1 MNRLYCLTVSLLLP
15 SCAYAQSPVYGNEWI
30 NYQQTY
36 YKIPIAQQGVY
47 RLSSSDL
54 QKAGVPIAAL
64 DPRTLQLFHRGVEQ
78 AIWVDGETDGT
89 FDATDYVEF
98 IGRGNDG
105 LPDSALYRP
114 ASAQPHP
121 YYSLYSDTTAY
132 FLTARL
138 DAKPG
143 KRMTRYTDLDL
154 GSGATALVPEPY
166 VWVEERR
173 VFTEQYPAGTIY
185 PIGAG
190 YGNGAIL
197 SSYDVGE
204 GWMGNSIKPQSTY
217 SQTIPISRLYTGSPT
232 ATPRLDLIVIGR
244 TPTNH
249 LVQVR
254 VGPNGQQRTVA
265 PLELM
270 NYDTKRLTVPLS
282 ATEAQGDLVCS
293 LSPQNAND
301 EVSLAVL
308 QATYP
313 QQPDMAGYTY
323 REFRLNPVA
332 GGRALLR
339 LTNVG
344 TNARLYDVTSPEQ
357 ASILSG
363 TLVNGAFTSVVRGA
377 GVARNL
383 LLVSEV
389 KAVPAIR
396 AVVFRNINPAKVNFA
411 IIAHPQTRQA
421 VAETPGTLARDPVA
435 TYAAYRASKAGG
447 SYDTLTVSIH
457 QVYNQFNYGER
468 SPLAI
473 RRFADY
479 LVRAGGSTA
488 DDPTKYLLLI
498 GRSYDPQRFRKEPQ
512 IDTLDMI
519 PNGGW
524 PGSDLSMVTG
534 IAGRPAYV
542 PGVAIGR
549 LNVTRPQQVLDYLNK
564 LKEHEAAPAT
574 APWRKQMLHLSGGKS
589 AYELALF
596 RAFVDDFGQ
605 RITGQYASATVETVS
620 KQTDNPTEAISVV
633 AQINR
638 GVGILSMFGHSSL
651 DIADIDIGYV
661 SDDRLGYR
669 NKGRYPL
676 IIANGCASGNFYFY
690 INGFRPFVTDWVLT
704 PNRGAILAIAHTH
717 NGFASALKN
726 YADQLYAVLA
736 DSAWIGHTFGAIQ
749 VETIRR
755 YLAQN
760 RSVYDLA
767 NAEQITLQGD
777 PAVRPFPF
785 TKPDLSFSEGGIM
798 VKTTGSAVTLRVV
811 ALNLG
816 RATTKPAEVRLRA
829 YDAGGRIL
837 FTTNTRLDATRFADT
852 LTVAF
857 TLPTAATTP
866 YYELYA
872 DADGLLDEERR
883 DNNSL
888 RFDATGK
895 LADLPFTIDNTPPV
909 VEVAFDGRRLRTDE
923 LVAPQPTIEVLVA
936 DENTRLSATA
946 PPTVELYLQRPC
958 AQAPCPFER
967 LPVRPPAASWA
978 KRGTDYVL
986 SYRPAVPFAD
996 GVYTLEAYGS
1006 DLSGNRAQP
1015 YAIRFRVRTAPVVTE
1030 VAAAPNPFVAQT
1042 VVRYTLAGA
1051 QTPAPATLRIYDLA
1065 GREVRAVRLAAHI
1078 GINEFVWDGTTDS
1091 GAPAASGTYLYRLDL
1106 PGYTAFENDANRK
1119 LAGKLVLLR

>member
-1 MNRLYCLTVSLLLP
+1 MNRLYYLTVTMLL
-15 SCAYAQSPVYGNEWI
+15 SIGAYAQQPVLGNEWI

-36 YKIPIAQQGVY
+36 YKIPVAQKGLY
-47 RLSSSDL
+47 RLTTSDL
-54 QKAGVPIAAL
+54 QKAGVPVATL

-78 AIWVDGETDGT
+78 AIWVEGETDGT
-89 FDATDYVEF
+89 FDAADYVEF

-114 ASAQPHP
+114 TSAQPHP

-132 FLTARL
+132 FLTSRL

-143 KRMTRYTDLDL
+143 KRMGRYTDLDA
-154 GSGATALVPEPY
+154 GSGATALLPEPY
-166 VWVEERR
+166 VWVDERR
-173 VFTEQYPAGTIY
+173 VFTDQYPAGNIY
-185 PIGAG
+185 PMGAG
-190 YGNGAIL
+190 YSNGAIL

-217 SQTIPISRLYTGSPT
+217 SQTIPLSRLYSSPT

-249 LVQVR
+249 LVQVS
-254 VGPNGQQRTVA
+254 VGAAGRQRTLA
-265 PLELM
+265 PFELM

-282 ATEAQGDLVCS
+282 ATEVPGEVACS
-293 LSPQNAND
+293 LSPQNDND
-301 EVSLAVL
+301 EISLAVL

-313 QQPDMAGYTY
+313 QQPDMGGYTY

-344 TNARLYDVTSPEQ
+344 ATARLYDITTPEQ
-357 ASILSG
+357 ASVVSG
-363 TLVNGAFTSVVRGA
+363 TLVNGTFTSVVRGA
-377 GVARNL
+377 NVARNL

-389 KAVPAIR
+389 KAVPFIR
-396 AVVFRNINPAKVNFA
+396 PVTFRNINPARVNFA
-411 IIAHPQTRQA
+411 IIAHPMTRQPI
-421 VAETPGTLARDPVA
+421 AETSGVAAADPVTA
-435 TYAAYRASKAGG
+435 YAVYRASKAGG

-457 QVYNQFNYGER
+457 QLYNQFNYGER

-473 RRFADY
+473 RRFAD
-479 LVRAGGSTA
+479 LLARAGG
-488 DDPTKYLLLI
+488 PTKHLLLI

-542 PGVAIGR
+542 PGIAIGR
-549 LNVTRPQQVLDYLNK
+549 LNVTHPRQVLDYLGK

-596 RAFVDDFGQ
+596 RSFVDDFGR
-605 RITGQYASATVETVS
+605 RITGQYSSATVETVS

-633 AQINR
+633 AQVNR

-661 SDDRLGYR
+661 SNDRLGYR

-676 IIANGCASGNFYFY
+676 VIANGCASGNFYFY

-704 PNRGAILAIAHTH
+704 PDRGAILAIAHTH

-726 YADQLYAVLA
+726 YSDHLYTVLA
-736 DSAWIGHTFGAIQ
+736 DSAWIGSTFGAIQ

-755 YLAQN
+755 YLAEN
-760 RSVYDLA
+760 GSVYDLA

-785 TKPDLSFSEGGIM
+785 TRPDLSFSEGGIA
-798 VKTTGSAVTLRVV
+798 VKTTGNAVTLRAV

-816 RATTKPAEVRLRA
+816 RATHKPAEVRIRA
-829 YDAGGRIL
+829 YDADGRIL
-837 FTTNTRLDATRFADT
+837 FTTNTRIDATRFADT
-852 LTVAF
+852 LTVSL
-857 TLPTAATTP
+857 TLPPATTP

-872 DADGLLDEERR
+872 DADGMLDEERR

-895 LADLPFTIDNTPPV
+895 LTDLPFTIDNTPPV

-936 DENTRLSATA
+936 DENTRLAATG

-958 AQAPCPFER
+958 AQAPCSFER
-967 LPVRPPAASWA
+967 LTISPPAATWT
-978 KRGTDYVL
+978 KRGNDYVL
-986 SYRPAVPFAD
+986 SYRPAQPFAD

-1015 YAIRFRVRTAPVVTE
+1015 YAIRFTVRTEPVVTE
-1030 VAAAPNPFVAQT
+1030 VTAAPNPFVAQT

-1051 QTPAPATLRIYDLA
+1051 QTPAPATLHIYDLS
-1065 GREVRAVRLAAHI
+1065 GRVVRAVRLATHI
-1078 GINEFVWDGTTDS
+1078 GNNEFVWDGTTDS
-1091 GAPAASGTYLYRLDL
+1091 GAPAVAGTYLYRLDL
-1106 PGYTAFENDANRK
+1106 PGYEAYENDAQRK
-1119 LAGKLVLLR
+1119 LTGKLVLLR